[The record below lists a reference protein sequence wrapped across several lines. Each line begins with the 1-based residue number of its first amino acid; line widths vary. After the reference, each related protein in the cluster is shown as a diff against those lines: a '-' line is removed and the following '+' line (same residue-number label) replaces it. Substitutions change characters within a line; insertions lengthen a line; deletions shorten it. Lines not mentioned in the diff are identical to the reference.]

1 MAERSRPPRAAIAVT
16 GAAGSGKTKLAAVLA
31 ETLYPGEN
39 ALLRFDM
46 REYSDYSAIST
57 LTGSPAGSVSGG
69 RLTEAVRRKPFAV
82 VLLTTFNTQ
91 TLPCVRLFK
100 ASCGAAF

>member
-1 MAERSRPPRAAIAVT
+1 MLPCAKPFVPLSHGGTDPDRPRAAIAVT

-46 REYSDYSAIST
+46 REYSDYSAVNT
-57 LTGSPAGSVSGG
+57 LTGLPGG
-69 RLTEAVRRKPFAV
+69 FCLRRKTDRSRAAEAFCSGAV
-82 VLLTTFNTQ
+82 
-91 TLPCVRLFK
+91 
-100 ASCGAAF
+100 